1 MLSTIVRI
9 DRNVRGAWD
18 VLSDQGEHLT
28 CKTLDEAQ
36 YIAKEFAARISEFGG
51 LPTTVRI
58 DRNVRGAWD
67 VVSDQ
72 GEHLTCRTLDEA
84 QQVAERLAAGIRPCE
99 TLSVTRITAW
109 CILTSAAA
117 TDEITRSP
125 PRSRPRRRGRSLAAP
140 AVDPLKRASA
150 GRSRISPGTSPRDR
164 PTPLTTLK
172 TVWVAEQRGPLILV
186 YRSRLPRAIHRR
198 REERAGACCG
208 PF

>member
-99 TLSVTRITAW
+99 TLIRDAYHRVVHLDLSSGDRRDHSQPSPKPAPPTRAV
-109 CILTSAAA
+109 S
-117 TDEITRSP
+117 RRP
-125 PRSRPRRRGRSLAAP
+125 GSRPSQARQRRP
-140 AVDPLKRASA
+140 
-150 GRSRISPGTSPRDR
+150 
-164 PTPLTTLK
+164 
-172 TVWVAEQRGPLILV
+172 
-186 YRSRLPRAIHRR
+186 
-198 REERAGACCG
+198 
-208 PF
+208 